1 MTSSIRHKRPELDR
15 FGPIRALGG
24 APGSPR
30 DGAPPAEARTRAD
43 ASPLDTISRA
53 VEGAYGVIE
62 DYMRQGQG
70 FARTTESQRE
80 STGPSAPDPRRLTE
94 RMFQSASDLAA
105 LWLDYAQA
113 TLDRRATSAPS
124 GGTGP
129 SGPAAPHVGGFDI
142 GGTPAGP
149 SAPSAPSAPA
159 SRVEATRSP
168 ALDVPSISID
178 IVSKRR
184 AEVTVELKPG
194 ALGAA
199 LAAHDLR
206 SGYPG
211 LTRISGVTAEPKP
224 SENRIAIGI
233 EVPDVLPAGIYSGL
247 IVDTVTNLPQGT
259 LSVRVFD

>member
-30 DGAPPAEARTRAD
+30 NGASPAGERPKVD

-53 VEGAYGVIE
+53 VEGAYGVID

-80 STGPSAPDPRRLTE
+80 PTAPAAPDPRRLTE
-94 RMFQSASDLAA
+94 RLFQSASDLAA

-113 TLDRRATSAPS
+113 AMDRRTPSGPGGAPS
-124 GGTGP
+124 GGSP
-129 SGPAAPHVGGFDI
+129 APHVGGFDI
-142 GGTPAGP
+142 GDAPAGQG
-149 SAPSAPSAPA
+149 APTPPA
-159 SRVEATRSP
+159 SRVDTARSP
-168 ALDVPSISID
+168 VADAPTVSID

-184 AEVTVELKPG
+184 VEVTVELKPG
-194 ALGAA
+194 ALHAA

-211 LTRISGVTAEPKP
+211 LTRISGVTAAPRP
-224 SENRIAIGI
+224 LDNRIVIGL
-233 EVPDVLPAGIYSGL
+233 EVPDALPAGIYSGL

-259 LSVRVFD
+259 LAVRLFE